1 MQAGDAGEP
10 HEFADEVFADRDVH
24 TARELRMHTSR
35 PVGLSRGCVDF
46 YDQPGE
52 PLSSYPCR
60 VTSAGSCI

>member
-24 TARELRMHTSR
+24 TAREFRMHTSR

>member
-1 MQAGDAGEP
+1 MQTGDAGEP

-24 TARELRMHTSR
+24 TAREFRMHTSR

-52 PLSSYPCR
+52 PLSS
-60 VTSAGSCI
+60 